1 MSSSSEPVR
10 IGLIGC
16 GRIAQL
22 VHFDALERV
31 AGLQLVAAAE
41 PNAERRS
48 EVTLRSA
55 ALRVVETH
63 SELLELPEVEAVLIS
78 LPNNLHAEVAC
89 AALTA
94 GKHVYLEK
102 PLATNM
108 KDGQRVVDLWR
119 DAGRIGMIGFNYRFN
134 SLHAE
139 LRQAITT
146 AQYGAPL
153 LIRSSFSSPKRE
165 LPPWKRERA
174 SGGGVLLDFA
184 SHHIDLLRFLTDQE
198 VRSVS
203 AEIKSLSTEEDTA
216 TLQLE
221 LESGTPV
228 QSYFSTSAT
237 EQDRFEI
244 QFEGVTLLLDRLGAK
259 RLQFRPPTRESSR
272 VARALGE
279 LSSITRLPGKLLAA
293 LASGWEP
300 SFDACLEQFAGAIRG
315 DREATPTLA
324 DGLRSLEVVDAA
336 EKSARTGTRVLLDS
350 AENG

>member
-31 AGLQLVAAAE
+31 GGLHLMAAAE
-41 PNAERRS
+41 PNAERRA
-48 EVTLRSA
+48 EVTKRSSSI
-55 ALRVVETH
+55 RVLETH
-63 SELLELPEVEAVLIS
+63 AELLDLSEVEAVLIS
-78 LPNNLHAEVAC
+78 LPNSVHADVAC
-89 AALTA
+89 AALSA

-102 PLATNM
+102 PLATSM
-108 KDGQRVVDLWR
+108 EDGERVVELWR
-119 DAGRIGMIGFNYRFN
+119 KSNRIGMIGFNYRFN

-139 LRQAITT
+139 LRQAISSGKH
-146 AQYGAPL
+146 GAPL
-153 LIRSSFSSPKRE
+153 LIRSAFSSPARE

-184 SHHIDLLRFLTDQE
+184 SHHIDLLRFLTGRE

-203 AEIKSLSTEEDTA
+203 AEIQSLRTEEDTA

-221 LESGTPV
+221 LEGGTLV

-237 EQDRFEI
+237 EQDRFEV
-244 QFEGVTLLLDRLGAK
+244 QFEGGTLVLDRLGAK
-259 RLQFRPPTRESSR
+259 RLQFIPATREPSR
-272 VARALGE
+272 FIRALGE
-279 LSSITRLPGKLLAA
+279 LTSITRLPEKLLTA

-315 DREATPTLA
+315 ERKATPTLS
-324 DGLRSLEVVDAA
+324 DGLRSLAVVAAA
-336 EKSARTGTRVLLDS
+336 EESARSGRRVLLDP